1 VRAHATTPVPQ
12 EMTLFISRCA
22 HAPAPCPS
30 TLARRQPL
38 AAAAL
43 SQTRGFRKCF
53 LNGRGPAGGRLTSE
67 KAWNG
72 PSFLKRC
79 VFQSTQHSML

>member
-1 VRAHATTPVPQ
+1 MRAHATTPVPQ

-53 LNGRGPAGGRLTSE
+53 LNGGARGR
-67 KAWNG
+67 KAHIGEGMEWPEHPEAMG
-72 PSFLKRC
+72 VLKH
-79 VFQSTQHSML
+79 TA